1 MKFYAVIDTNVLVSA
16 AMKPESVPGQVL
28 ELVLDG
34 MIVPVLDKT
43 IMKEYRDV
51 LIRPKFGFPERIV
64 EDLLDEIDG
73 RGIYVVAGHTNVE
86 LPDPKDA
93 AFFEVVMETRKEE
106 NAYLITGNIKH
117 FPETSFI
124 ITPRQMLEIILE
136 SIR

>member
-1 MKFYAVIDTNVLVSA
+1 
-16 AMKPESVPGQVL
+16 
-28 ELVLDG
+28 
-34 MIVPVLDKT
+34 
-43 IMKEYRDV
+43 MKEYRDV

-73 RGIYVVAGHTNVE
+73 RGIYVVAGRTNAE

-106 NAYLITGNIKH
+106 NAYLVTGNIKH

-124 ITPRQMLEIILE
+124 ITPRQMLDIILD
-136 SIR
+136 SFS